1 MVKVCIHG
9 KSGLFIIGAEHLKS
23 THNLSQEEGI
33 GDFLMD
39 VVAES
44 IHLFI
49 MKKNLDA
56 MLLKIKRETVDWS

>member
-1 MVKVCIHG
+1 
-9 KSGLFIIGAEHLKS
+9 
-23 THNLSQEEGI
+23 
-33 GDFLMD
+33 MD

>member
-49 MKKNLDA
+49 MQKNPNTTRP
-56 MLLKIKRETVDWS
+56 KTRREAVD